1 MKKALVIFPVFIL
14 SFLTMTAQ
22 KGNIEFGV
30 KLGPNFSTW
39 VGEDAEPFG
48 DEEKKMKIGVHG
60 GFFAIVPI
68 STMLAFQPELLFSTG
83 GVVYKENDFKVIYST
98 SNLNIP
104 LTLRIQTNSGFYA
117 IVGPQLGFQLGGKY
131 KEKDDDEEFE
141 EDLEDLKGF
150 VFSGVIGAGY
160 RSSSGFGAY
169 LRVERGFTSIFDF
182 EDSKV
187 FNSAI
192 MLSLFY
198 MLNWKK

>member
-1 MKKALVIFPVFIL
+1 MKKIPFVLAVTL
-14 SFLTMTAQ
+14 LTCLFTSAQ
-22 KGNIEFGV
+22 NKIEFGV

-39 VGEDAEPFG
+39 AGEDAEPFG
-48 DEEKKMKIGVHG
+48 DEEKKMKVGVHG
-60 GFFAIVPI
+60 GFFAIVPF
-68 STMLAFQPELLFSTG
+68 SGMLAFQPELLFSTG
-83 GVVYKENDFKVIYST
+83 GVIYKGEDWKDIYST
-98 SNLNIP
+98 TSLNIP
-104 LTLRIQTNSGFYA
+104 LALRIQSPGGFYA

-131 KEKDDDEEFE
+131 KYKDDVDEEK

-150 VFSGVIGAGY
+150 VFSGVVGAGY

-169 LRVERGFTSIFDF
+169 LRYERGFTSVFDF